1 MNLKTKIFI
10 IIGFCIVLSASL
22 IVILTKMFDK
32 IEDQLLQKCRIEALV
47 GAQTARTMME
57 LMIFTKQLTAEQ
69 VLSAD
74 YRVIEGTN
82 PKKYHTQYDT
92 VFDEYMQKFEDEFF
106 KDEDVVFS
114 ILLDKNGY
122 VPTHNSKYSL
132 PPEKDFQKNLL
143 YSRSKRIFSDKP
155 EIREILLYRGEGTLR
170 YPYHRDTG
178 EVMWNIGTP
187 ISLQGK
193 HWGTF
198 LIGVSLQRIDIIKNQ
213 MIIIIVTIMVINLS
227 FTLLVILAVIPRK
240 YLMPPPSEKSADTH
254 V

>member
-10 IIGFCIVLSASL
+10 IVGFCIIISASL

-32 IEDQLLQKCRIEALV
+32 IEDQLLQK
-47 GAQTARTMME
+47 
-57 LMIFTKQLTAEQ
+57 
-69 VLSAD
+69 
-74 YRVIEGTN
+74 
-82 PKKYHTQYDT
+82 
-92 VFDEYMQKFEDEFF
+92 YMQKFEDEFL

-122 VPTHNSKYSL
+122 APTHNSKYSL
-132 PPEKDFQKNLL
+132 PAEKDFQKNLL

-155 EIREILLYRGEGTLR
+155 EIREVLLYRGKGTLK

-178 EVMWNIGTP
+178 EVMWNIGAP

-198 LIGVSLQRIDIIKNQ
+198 LIGISLQRLDIIKNQ

-254 V
+254 I